1 MVEENKQSVKPEDR
15 ADSGAHTD
23 ASQSQPAEPH
33 ARPDKA
39 RPREGEAPLPR
50 LDFATFVISLNSS
63 AFVQL
68 GMLANP
74 ATGQKE
80 KNLPLAKQTIDLLAM
95 LEEKTRGNL
104 TSDEANM
111 LKSILYDLRIL
122 YVKEK
127 A

>member
-1 MVEENKQSVKPEDR
+1 MVEDNKQSVKPEDS
-15 ADSGAHTD
+15 ADSGAPSD
-23 ASQSQPAEPH
+23 ASQPHPAEPH
-33 ARPDKA
+33 DRPDKA
-39 RPREGEAPLPR
+39 RPREGDAPLPR

-63 AFVQL
+63 ALVQL
-68 GMLANP
+68 GILANP

-80 KNLPLAKQTIDLLAM
+80 KNLPLAKQTIDLLAL

-111 LKSILYDLRIL
+111 LKSILYDLRII